1 LRYAIISDI
10 HANLEAFLEVLG
22 EIDRSGADGIICLG
36 DIVGYG
42 ASPNECVEI
51 IKERQILSLTGNH
64 DKAACGLTEP
74 LDFNTAAR
82 RAVLW
87 TRAELTRANREYLRG
102 LPEEGLVDGFMIV
115 HGAPSDP
122 DRYILS
128 EYDAEEEFPLMGE
141 NRLCFF
147 GHTHVRVLYSLSGE
161 EEAEV
166 SREEHVRLREG
177 TRYLVN
183 PGSVGQPRDR
193 DPRAAFLIFDDRGD
207 IEFRRVV
214 YPIEAAQR
222 KIIESGLDR
231 FLAERLSLGY

>member
-1 LRYAIISDI
+1 MADYDVIVVGAGNAALAASVSAKTEG
-10 HANLEAFLEVLG
+10 ANRVLVLE
-22 EIDRSGADGIICLG
+22 
-36 DIVGYG
+36 
-42 ASPNECVEI
+42 
-51 IKERQILSLTGNH
+51 
-64 DKAACGLTEP
+64 KA
-74 LDFNTAAR
+74 
-82 RAVLW
+82 
-87 TRAELTRANREYLRG
+87 TRAERG
-102 LPEEGLVDGFMIV
+102 GNTHFSGGLFRF
-115 HGAPSDP
+115 AFSDP
-122 DRYILS
+122 EQLRPIVP
-128 EYDAEEEFPLMGE
+128 DAEEEFPLMGE

-222 KIIESGLDR
+222 KIIENGLDR